1 MNDIIIKDLCKSFGE
16 KKVLENFSV
25 TFPAGSVSCI
35 MAPSGAG
42 KTTLISIIQG
52 FVKPDS
58 GSISGNEVPMSA
70 VFQEDRLCE
79 DFNPVSNVRFS
90 CGSKK
95 NKKSKEEIVSCLT
108 SLGLGDSLG
117 KPVREFSGGMKRRVA
132 IARALMAEY
141 ELLLLDEPF
150 KGLDEELKVSVA
162 EYIRA
167 SSAGKTVIAVSH
179 DESEAALLGATII
192 KM

>member
-95 NKKSKEEIVSCLT
+95 NKKSKEEIVSCLA

-141 ELLLLDEPF
+141 ELLFLDEPF

>member
-141 ELLLLDEPF
+141 ELLFLDEPF
-150 KGLDEELKVSVA
+150 KGLDEELKVLVA

-167 SSAGKTVIAVSH
+167 SAAGKTVIAVSH

>member
-42 KTTLISIIQG
+42 KTTLISRIQG
-52 FVKPDS
+52 FVKPAS

-95 NKKSKEEIVSCLT
+95 NKKSKQEIVSCLT

-141 ELLLLDEPF
+141 ELLFLDEPF

-167 SSAGKTVIAVSH
+167 SAAGKTVIAVSH

>member
-141 ELLLLDEPF
+141 ELLFLDEPF

-167 SSAGKTVIAVSH
+167 SSAGKTVITVSH

>member
-141 ELLLLDEPF
+141 ELLFLDEPF

-167 SSAGKTVIAVSH
+167 SAAGKTVIAVSH

-192 KM
+192 KI

>member
-90 CGSKK
+90 CGSTK
-95 NKKSKEEIVSCLT
+95 NKKSKEESVSCLA

-141 ELLLLDEPF
+141 ELLFLDEPF

-167 SSAGKTVIAVSH
+167 SAAGKTVIAVSH

>member
-95 NKKSKEEIVSCLT
+95 NKKSKEEIVSCLA

-141 ELLLLDEPF
+141 ELLFLDEPF
-150 KGLDEELKVSVA
+150 KGLDEELKVLVA

-167 SSAGKTVIAVSH
+167 SAAGKTVIAVSH

>member
-79 DFNPVSNVRFS
+79 DFNAVSNVRFS
-90 CGSKK
+90 CSSKK

-141 ELLLLDEPF
+141 ELLFLDEPF

-167 SSAGKTVIAVSH
+167 SAAGTTVIAVAH

>member
-35 MAPSGAG
+35 LAPSGAG

-141 ELLLLDEPF
+141 ELLFLDEPF

>member
-141 ELLLLDEPF
+141 ELLFLDEPF

-167 SSAGKTVIAVSH
+167 SAAGKTVIAVSH
-179 DESEAALLGATII
+179 DESEAAMLGATII

>member
-141 ELLLLDEPF
+141 ELLFLDEPF

-167 SSAGKTVIAVSH
+167 SAAGKTVIAVSH

>member
-141 ELLLLDEPF
+141 ELLFLDEPF

>member
-141 ELLLLDEPF
+141 ELLFLDEPF

-162 EYIRA
+162 EYIRVSA
-167 SSAGKTVIAVSH
+167 AGKTVIAVSH

>member
-70 VFQEDRLCE
+70 VFQEI
-79 DFNPVSNVRFS
+79 
-90 CGSKK
+90 G
-95 NKKSKEEIVSCLT
+95 
-108 SLGLGDSLG
+108 
-117 KPVREFSGGMKRRVA
+117 
-132 IARALMAEY
+132 RAH
-141 ELLLLDEPF
+141 
-150 KGLDEELKVSVA
+150 V
-162 EYIRA
+162 
-167 SSAGKTVIAVSH
+167 
-179 DESEAALLGATII
+179 
-192 KM
+192 

>member
-42 KTTLISIIQG
+42 KTTLISIIQV

-79 DFNPVSNVRFS
+79 DFNAVSNVRFS

-141 ELLLLDEPF
+141 ELLFLDEPF

>member
-90 CGSKK
+90 CSSKK

-141 ELLLLDEPF
+141 ELLFLDEPF

-167 SSAGKTVIAVSH
+167 SAAGKTVIAVSH

>member
-95 NKKSKEEIVSCLT
+95 NKKSKEEIVSCLA

-141 ELLLLDEPF
+141 ELLFLDEPF
-150 KGLDEELKVSVA
+150 KGLAEELKVSVA

-167 SSAGKTVIAVSH
+167 YSAGKTVRAVSH
-179 DESEAALLGATII
+179 DGGEAARLGATII